1 MIGIAL
7 ESKFCIFFIISL
19 SIQIEYLNVC
29 TYISICNK
37 FAFIKLSIQIVF
49 VSFLVFM
56 SSCFM
61 FISNSTRKQKTK
73 YDNTSNIRT

>member
-1 MIGIAL
+1 MYNVYIIGIVP

-37 FAFIKLSIQIVF
+37 FAFIVIANCVRFAFS
-49 VSFLVFM
+49 M

-61 FISNSTRKQKTK
+61 FISNSTRKKKQSMT
-73 YDNTSNIRT
+73 IRQI